1 LVLYRVDD
9 SARKGEATLPKKAE
23 LGRRELLKGS
33 LVAASAALV
42 GGGVGSVISKASTAD
57 GSTPSLPPEV
67 VTVNSK
73 EYGQKRIQKFQD
85 GVRKA
90 GLDALIISNRA
101 FEYVGYPTNYHP
113 SAREPGVAFIPA
125 AGNPVLFVQMYSSAH
140 ARMAKRTIWMDDVVD
155 VPKDTVSETNS
166 LNFYKAV
173 VSTLNDRKL
182 AQGRIGLAGGE
193 VDWMLPPY
201 FHEKLPKARTE
212 NANRLLWSLVV
223 TRDDTE
229 LAIMKWTA
237 RLSDEI
243 AFPLI
248 KKMCVPGTNDRELV
262 TDVVY
267 ALLNAGSDG
276 PHLSFGAAP
285 YSEGIWATPPQDR
298 KIQTGDIVLCE
309 PIVPL
314 RHYQT
319 ERMYTFS
326 VGKNQPD
333 SQKRG
338 AQVVYESFQLALE
351 EMKPGRDLGDVFTK
365 CNDYIKSKGYPEG
378 STVLIGHFIGMDNH
392 EGGRITA
399 EGGKGVILQPG
410 MVISWHPNVVVPGEG
425 GVRTICS
432 SSLLITQTGVEMMSK
447 IPMEPMIYV

>member
-1 LVLYRVDD
+1 M
-9 SARKGEATLPKKAE
+9 PKETE

-33 LVAASAALV
+33 LVAAAAAAV
-42 GGGVGSVISKASTAD
+42 GCGVVSTPSQGSTQQN
-57 GSTPSLPPEV
+57 STPSLPPEA

-73 EYGQKRIQKFQD
+73 EYGQKRIQKFQE

-90 GLDALIISNRA
+90 GLDALIISNRS
-101 FEYVGYPTNYHP
+101 FEYIGYSTNYHP
-113 SAREPGVAFIPA
+113 SSMQPGVVFIPA
-125 AGNPVLFVQMYSSAH
+125 EGTPRLFVQMYSSAH
-140 ARMAKRTIWMDDVVD
+140 ARMAKRIMWMDDVVD
-155 VPKDTVSETNS
+155 VPKDPVSESNS
-166 LNFYKAV
+166 LNFYKEV
-173 VSTLNDRKL
+173 VSTLKKRNLTR
-182 AQGRIGLAGGE
+182 GRVGLAGGE

-201 FHEKLPKARTE
+201 LQENLPNLRIE
-212 NANRLLWSLVV
+212 DANRLVWSLIV
-223 TRDDTE
+223 TRDDVE
-229 LAIMKWTA
+229 LAIMNWTA
-237 RLSDEI
+237 KLSDEI
-243 AFPLI
+243 AFPMI

-262 TDVVY
+262 TEVVY
-267 ALLNAGSDG
+267 ALMKAGSDS

-319 ERMYTFS
+319 ERMYTFV
-326 VGKNQPD
+326 VGKDAPD

-338 AQVVYESFQLALE
+338 AQVIYESFQIALE

-365 CNDYIKSKGYPEG
+365 CNNYIKSKGYPEG

-399 EGGKGVILQPG
+399 EGAKGVILQPG

-432 SSLLITQTGVEMMSK
+432 STLLITQNGVEMMSK
-447 IPMEPMIYV
+447 LPMEPMIYV